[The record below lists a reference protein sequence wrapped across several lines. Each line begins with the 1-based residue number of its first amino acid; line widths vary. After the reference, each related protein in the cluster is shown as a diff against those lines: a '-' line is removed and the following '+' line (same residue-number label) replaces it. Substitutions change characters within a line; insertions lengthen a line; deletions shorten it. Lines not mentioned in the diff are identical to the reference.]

1 MMKRFY
7 QIITIALLAV
17 AAASCKKD
25 DILPQAGLLPE
36 ANTAPLDTTA
46 TYKIILTGIWKM
58 PELTVPAGNHFT
70 QFDGMVHNTA
80 SYIFHAGG
88 LASLGVENVA
98 EVGANAELLK
108 ELNNAINNGR
118 ALNRFSLSLPAITS
132 SDSAVI
138 MLKSNFSLISFESM
152 IAPSPDWFAGLDSYD
167 LIQNGQWVKDI
178 TINIYGYDAGTED
191 GDIFGYSNPAS
202 NPQQNIRLLTPAG
215 ASVIANGNPVV
226 APFATLR
233 IIRQ

>member
-7 QIITIALLAV
+7 QTITIALLAMAV
-17 AAASCKKD
+17 ASCRKD
-25 DILPQAGLLPE
+25 DMMQQSKSLPE
-36 ANTAPLDTTA
+36 SNAALPDTAA
-46 TYKIILTGIWKM
+46 TYKIVLTGIWKM
-58 PELTVPAGNHFT
+58 PELTVPAGKHFT
-70 QFDGMVHNTA
+70 KFDGMVHNGA
-80 SYIFHAGG
+80 SYIFRNGG

-98 EVGANAELLK
+98 EIGDNAELLK
-108 ELNNAINNGR
+108 EMNDAINNGR
-118 ALNRFSLSLPAITS
+118 ALSRFSLTLPTITS

-138 MLKSNFSLISFESM
+138 SLKSNFSLISFESM
-152 IAPSPDWFAGLDSYD
+152 IAPSPDWFAGLESYD

-178 TINIYGYDAGTED
+178 TISIYGYDAGTED
-191 GDIFGYSNPAS
+191 GDVFGYSNPAS

-215 ASVIANGNPVV
+215 ASVIANGNPVI